1 MSCSKAA
8 KARPQRNGVAEREK
22 KQRERLD
29 NTCVARLGR
38 RGVGPKTAPAPDRR
52 IEEGTDAFANLL
64 SVSPTEKC
72 RDGTNREMPRK
83 CGEGK
88 GEGSGVLTIS
98 VATVVPLWRHLRTT
112 AQVAWVHG
120 VSRAVLC
127 RQSQTRKACCSTTS
141 LQLRSGLWPA
151 CLPLRRLAC
160 LGQEETSTD
169 S

>member
-98 VATVVPLWRHLRTT
+98 VATVVPLWRHLSTT

-120 VSRAVLC
+120 LSCSVV
-127 RQSQTRKACCSTTS
+127 QTVANAKSLLFDHFTPVAQWSLARMSATTA
-141 LQLRSGLWPA
+141 SGLPWS
-151 CLPLRRLAC
+151 RR
-160 LGQEETSTD
+160 D
-169 S
+169 KH